1 MQQLSASSYTSPLPF
16 VTGVAVQRYL
26 AAEEGLT
33 AAHEEG
39 CSHWY
44 IDASLLSDMPSEWS
58 DTRIK
63 NLVTA
68 ADDHGMSPIL
78 HGNFRAPLAS
88 EIPEIRDA
96 SLEYLR
102 REVELAAALRAT
114 SLVVHG
120 GAFVEPRPT
129 KAHRAAALDR
139 FLSLLSV
146 VVREATEQGVEIWLE
161 NLSYYPRYRPFS
173 YVFTREPDY
182 ATAQAAIP
190 EIKFIL
196 DVGHANVNQELALP
210 AFAGYSSSIVALS
223 LSNNDGDQDAHLGL
237 TDGTLSIRQ
246 VLDVIREADWS
257 GLIAFETRNESVTTG
272 ITHLSRLWAAG
283 RQPE

>member
-1 MQQLSASSYTSPLPF
+1 
-16 VTGVAVQRYL
+16 
-26 AAEEGLT
+26 
-33 AAHEEG
+33 
-39 CSHWY
+39 
-44 IDASLLSDMPSEWS
+44 MPSEWS